1 MFSCLNWKGIVRM
14 KPRDSRFKI
23 GCWFLTCGLLL
34 ALTRHACAEIT
45 PSRVFSDN
53 VVLQRD
59 APLAV
64 WGTSTSETK
73 VTVEFANQTKSCV
86 PAADGS
92 WLVRLDPVAA
102 SGEPRDLVIRGA
114 AATTIKNV
122 LVGDVWIYAGGAE
135 ANRPATA
142 DIKLPEAGLP
152 KVRIFAIGETTSRQV
167 ESDTKATWAVVG
179 SQNLNR
185 LPATAVSLGQEL
197 HRDLTV
203 PIGIVTIAAGLPIES
218 WMSRET
224 LAATPAAAPILDYYA
239 SDAWK
244 LQTAATYEERLKAWM
259 DHCQKLP
266 LNPPPKPLP
275 EDKPEKLSRQEP
287 SGVWNAAVA
296 PLVRLAIR
304 GVVWDGGDDR
314 SSLGRAI
321 QQGTLLP
328 TLIAAWRTAFDSP
341 KLPFV
346 IVQLRPHRSNV
357 PGGVDGRLVAE
368 MRDAEARAAAAA
380 AVPLVTTI
388 DLGADP
394 QPAAVTPRIARTIV
408 SAVYKNSP
416 DATIGPELA
425 SAETVGDTIRL
436 RMKCRNGGLAT
447 KGNSLS
453 GFAIAASPFR
463 WVWANAEVKGD
474 TVVLSAPG
482 IKSPQAARYAYEDL
496 PSHGATL
503 VDSAGNPAAPFRTDR
518 FYELSS
524 EAVSPGDKPQ
534 AYDVRTVM
542 IEDQLLPRILML
554 GDSISGGYFPGVR
567 QRLDGQATVLGE
579 TAFTGQGKAPY
590 RFYTSPAALKEG
602 GLATF
607 LAERGPFDIVHFNMG
622 IHEFAWINA
631 PNYLKGKKLTEA
643 DPANVKTEADAYAA
657 RLRDVVALIRRAGAV
672 PVFATSTATKADG
685 VIDHM
690 PYYLSNCQAFN
701 AAAER
706 TMRALDVPVVDIYG
720 LIQPRIGEFISG
732 DLIHFNGEASTE
744 MATLI
749 AAQLKVQLG
758 KLPRR
763 DGAAPGK
770 RHDLTAR
777 ASQIDPLA
785 KEHPEIGFVFNDDK
799 GKQMDLQHAVVDT
812 RVPPQGKLVIWLMD
826 HSQPLFER
834 ISSYGLHGIQVHYA
848 NRWFGGLKPEVRD
861 SGDVL
866 GRIRLEA
873 STGEDASPLVDIPK
887 PDGMVERARQFLL
900 WLDREHPEGRWGQ
913 FLTDDKKD
921 LRWEKVTMAGIS
933 HGATTAARFAVHKP
947 VDRVVMLSGPRDNT
961 ETWQG
966 MPSATTANRFFGF
979 SHVLDSGW
987 TADHYCRSWQLL
999 RLNEFGPVVNVDEVP
1014 SPYGNT
1020 RRLITTADV
1029 DKNPGR
1035 AHTAVVPGGSSV
1047 KNATGAMIHEP
1058 VWRYLFTHPVEQ
1070 TGTAVPPDADCL
1082 MERQTAHG
1090 VPPTPPARP

>member
-1 MFSCLNWKGIVRM
+1 M
-14 KPRDSRFKI
+14 
-23 GCWFLTCGLLL
+23 
-34 ALTRHACAEIT
+34 
-45 PSRVFSDN
+45 
-53 VVLQRD
+53 RD
-59 APLAV
+59 AQ
-64 WGTSTSETK
+64 G
-73 VTVEFANQTKSCV
+73 
-86 PAADGS
+86 
-92 WLVRLDPVAA
+92 R
-102 SGEPRDLVIRGA
+102 A
-114 AATTIKNV
+114 AAT
-122 LVGDVWIYAGGAE
+122 
-135 ANRPATA
+135 
-142 DIKLPEAGLP
+142 
-152 KVRIFAIGETTSRQV
+152 
-167 ESDTKATWAVVG
+167 
-179 SQNLNR
+179 
-185 LPATAVSLGQEL
+185 
-197 HRDLTV
+197 
-203 PIGIVTIAAGLPIES
+203 
-218 WMSRET
+218 
-224 LAATPAAAPILDYYA
+224 AAA
-239 SDAWK
+239 
-244 LQTAATYEERLKAWM
+244 
-259 DHCQKLP
+259 
-266 LNPPPKPLP
+266 
-275 EDKPEKLSRQEP
+275 
-287 SGVWNAAVA
+287 
-296 PLVRLAIR
+296 
-304 GVVWDGGDDR
+304 
-314 SSLGRAI
+314 
-321 QQGTLLP
+321 
-328 TLIAAWRTAFDSP
+328 
-341 KLPFV
+341 
-346 IVQLRPHRSNV
+346 
-357 PGGVDGRLVAE
+357 
-368 MRDAEARAAAAA
+368 
-380 AVPLVTTI
+380 PLVTTI

-394 QPAAVTPRIARTIV
+394 QPTVVTPRIARTIL
-408 SAVYKNSP
+408 SAVYKNTP
-416 DATIGPELA
+416 DATVGPELA

-436 RMKCRNGGLAT
+436 QMKCRNGSLAT
-447 KGNSLS
+447 RGTAFT

-482 IKSPQAARYAYEDL
+482 ISAPQAARYAYEDL
-496 PSHGATL
+496 PSHDATL
-503 VDSAGNPAAPFRTDR
+503 VDSAGNPAVPFRTDR

-524 EAVSPGDKPQ
+524 EVVSPGDKPQ

-542 IEDQLLPRILML
+542 IEDPLLPRILIL

-567 QRLDGQATVLGE
+567 QRLDGKATVLGE
-579 TAFTGQGKAPY
+579 TAFTGQGKAQY

-657 RLRDVVALIRRAGAV
+657 RLRDVVALIRKAGAV

-706 TMRALDVPVVDIYG
+706 TMRELDVPVVDIYG

-732 DLIHFNGEASTE
+732 DLIHFKGEASTE
-744 MATLI
+744 MANLI
-749 AAQLKVQLG
+749 ATQLKSQLG
-758 KLPRR
+758 KLPPKQ
-763 DGAAPGK
+763 AAIPGK

-785 KEHPEIGFVFNDDK
+785 KEHPEIGFIFTDDK
-799 GKQMDLQHAVVDT
+799 GKPMDLQHAVVDT
-812 RVPPQGKLVIWLMD
+812 SVPPQGKLVIWLMD

-887 PDGMVERARQFLL
+887 PDGMAERTKQFLL
-900 WLDREHPEGRWGQ
+900 WLDRAHPEGRWGQ
-913 FLTDDKKD
+913 FLSDDRKD
-921 LRWEKVTMAGIS
+921 LRWEKVCMAGIS

-966 MPSATTANRFFGF
+966 MPSATPANRFFGF

-1058 VWRYLFTHPVEQ
+1058 VWRYLFTHPVDQ
-1070 TGTAVPPDADCL
+1070 TGAAVPPDADCA

-1090 VPPTPPARP
+1090 VPATAPARP

>member
-1 MFSCLNWKGIVRM
+1 MHTRM
-14 KPRDSRFKI
+14 RPFNLRFMS
-23 GCWFLTCGLLL
+23 GHRFLLCCLL
-34 ALTRHACAEIT
+34 AATARSASAEIT
-45 PSRVFSDN
+45 PARVFSDN

-59 APLAV
+59 TPLAV

-73 VTVEFANQTKSCV
+73 VTVEFANQVKSCT
-86 PAADGS
+86 PETDGS
-92 WLVRLDPVAA
+92 WLVRLAPVAA
-102 SGEPRDLVIRGA
+102 SSEPQDLVIRGGA
-114 AATTIKNV
+114 ETTIKNV

-135 ANRPATA
+135 ASRPATA

-152 KVRIFAIGETTSRQV
+152 QVRVFAIGEATSRQV
-167 ESDTKATWAVVG
+167 EPDTKATWASVG

-185 LPATAVSLGQEL
+185 LSGLAVCLGQEL
-197 HRDLTV
+197 QRDLAV
-203 PIGIVTIAAGLPIES
+203 PIGIVTIAAGLPVES

-259 DHCQKLP
+259 DHSQKLP

-275 EDKPEKLSRQEP
+275 TDKPEKHARQEP

-296 PLVRLAIR
+296 PLTQFAIR
-304 GVVWDGGDDR
+304 GVVWDGGDDK

-321 QQGTLLP
+321 QQGMLLP
-328 TLIAAWRTAFDSP
+328 ALIASWRAAFDSP
-341 KLPFV
+341 QLPFV
-346 IVQLRPHRSNV
+346 IVQLRPHRSNL
-357 PGGVDGRLVAE
+357 PGGVDGRLAAE
-368 MRDAEARAAAAA
+368 MRDAQARSAEAAAA
-380 AVPLVTTI
+380 PLVITI

-394 QPAAVTPRIARTIV
+394 QPALVAPRIASTML

-416 DATIGPELA
+416 DATVGPELV
-425 SAETVGDTIRL
+425 SAETVGETIRL
-436 RMKCRNGGLAT
+436 RMRCRNGGLAT
-447 KGNSLS
+447 KAASPT

-463 WVWANAEVKGD
+463 WVWANAEVNGD
-474 TVVLSAPG
+474 TIVLSAPG
-482 IKSPQAARYAYEDL
+482 ISAPQAARYAYEDL

-524 EAVSPGDKPQ
+524 EVVSPGDKPQ

-542 IEDQLLPRILML
+542 IEDPLLPRILML

-579 TAFTGQGKAPY
+579 TAFTSQGKAQY
-590 RFYTSPAALKEG
+590 RFYTSPAALREG

-622 IHEFAWINA
+622 IHEFAWVNA
-631 PNYLKGKKLTEA
+631 PNYLKAKKLTEA
-643 DPANVKTEADAYAA
+643 DPANVKTDADAYAA
-657 RLRDVVALIRRAGAV
+657 RLRDVVALIRKAGAV

-685 VIDHM
+685 VIAHF

-701 AAAER
+701 AAAQR
-706 TMRALDVPVVDIYG
+706 TMRELDVPVVDIYG
-720 LIQPRIGEFISG
+720 QIQPRIEEFISG
-732 DLIHFNGEASTE
+732 DLIHFKPEASAE

-749 AAQLKVQLG
+749 AAQLTSQLG
-758 KLPRR
+758 TLPRR
-763 DGAAPGK
+763 EGAAQGK

-785 KEHPEIGFVFNDDK
+785 REHAEIGFLFTDDK
-799 GKQMDLQHAVVDT
+799 GKPMDLQHAVVDT
-812 RVPPQGKLVIWLMD
+812 SVPPQGKLVIWLMD

-887 PDGMVERARQFLL
+887 PDGMAERARQFLL

-913 FLTDDKKD
+913 FLTEDRKEV
-921 LRWEKVTMAGIS
+921 RWEKVTMAGIS

-966 MPSATTANRFFGF
+966 MPSATPANRFFGF

-999 RLNEFGPVVNVDEVP
+999 HLNEYGPVVNVDEVP

-1029 DKNPGR
+1029 GNNAGR
-1035 AHTAVVPGGSSV
+1035 AHTAVVPGGTSV
-1047 KNATGAMIHEP
+1047 KNAAGAMIHES
-1058 VWRYLFTHPVEQ
+1058 VWRYLFTHPVDQ
-1070 TGTAVPPDADCL
+1070 TGTAVPPDADCA

-1090 VPPTPPARP
+1090 VPPTAPPRP

>member
-1 MFSCLNWKGIVRM
+1 MHARM
-14 KPRDSRFKI
+14 RLIDMRFLYGHGFFI
-23 GCWFLTCGLLL
+23 CCLL
-34 ALTRHACAEIT
+34 AANGRPASAEIT
-45 PSRVFSDN
+45 PARVFSDN

-59 APLAV
+59 SPLAV
-64 WGTSTSETK
+64 WGTSTAETR
-73 VTVEFANQTKSCV
+73 VTVEFANQVKSCV
-86 PAADGS
+86 PETDGS

-102 SGEPRDLVIRGA
+102 SGEPRSLVLRGDA
-114 AATTIKNV
+114 AITIKNV

-135 ANRPATA
+135 TSRPATA

-152 KVRIFAIGETTSRQV
+152 QVRVFAISEATSRQV
-167 ESDTKATWAVVG
+167 EPDTKAAWAVVG

-185 LPATAVSLGQEL
+185 LPGLAVCLGQEL
-197 HRDLTV
+197 HRDLAV
-203 PIGIVTIAAGLPIES
+203 PIGIVTIFAGLPIES

-224 LAATPAAAPILDYYA
+224 LVKTPAAAPILDYYA

-244 LQTAATYEERLKAWM
+244 LQTAATYDERLKAWM
-259 DHCQKLP
+259 DHSQKLP

-275 EDKPEKLSRQEP
+275 TDKPETHARQEP
-287 SGVWNAAVA
+287 SGVWNACVA

-304 GVVWDGGDDR
+304 GVVWDGGNDKA
-314 SSLGRAI
+314 SLGRAI

-328 TLIAAWRTAFDSP
+328 ALIAEWRTAFDSP

-346 IVQLRPHRSNV
+346 IVQLRPHRSNL
-357 PGGVDGRLVAE
+357 PGGVDGRLTAE
-368 MRDAEARAAAAA
+368 MRDAQGRAAAAA
-380 AVPLVTTI
+380 AVSLVTTI

-394 QPAAVTPRIARTIV
+394 QPATVAPRIARTILA
-408 SAVYKNSP
+408 AVYKNTP
-416 DATIGPELA
+416 DTTVGPELA
-425 SAETVGDTIRL
+425 GAETVGDTIRL

-447 KGNSLS
+447 KAVSAA

-463 WVWANAEVKGD
+463 WVWADAEVSGD

-482 IKSPQAARYAYEDL
+482 IKAPQAARYAYEDL

-542 IEDQLLPRILML
+542 IEDPLLPRILLL

-567 QRLDGQATVLGE
+567 QQLDGQATVLGE
-579 TAFTGQGKAPY
+579 TAFTGQGKAQY
-590 RFYTSPAALKEG
+590 RFYTSPAALREG

-622 IHEFAWINA
+622 IHEFAWVNA

-657 RLRDVVALIRRAGAV
+657 RLRDVVVLIRKAGAV

-685 VIDHM
+685 VIAHL
-690 PYYLSNCQAFN
+690 PYYLTNCQAFN

-706 TMRALDVPVVDIYG
+706 TMRELDVPIVDIYG
-720 LIQPRIGEFISG
+720 LIQPRIEEFISG
-732 DLIHFNGEASTE
+732 DLIHFKSEASTE

-749 AAQLKVQLG
+749 ATQLKAQLG
-758 KLPRR
+758 TLPRR
-763 DGAAPGK
+763 DSAALGK

-785 KEHPEIGFVFNDDK
+785 KEHPEIGFVFTDDK
-799 GKQMDLQHAVVDT
+799 GKPMDLQHAVVDT
-812 RVPPQGKLVIWLMD
+812 SVPPQGKLVIWLMD

-873 STGEDASPLVDIPK
+873 SIGEDASPLVDIPK
-887 PDGMVERARQFLL
+887 PDGMAERARQFLL
-900 WLDREHPEGRWGQ
+900 WLDREHPEGRWAQ
-913 FLTDDKKD
+913 FLTDDRKD
-921 LRWEKVTMAGIS
+921 LRWEKVCMAGIS

-966 MPSATTANRFFGF
+966 MPSATPANRFFGF

-999 RLNEFGPVVNVDEVP
+999 RMQEFGPVVNVDEA
-1014 SPYGNT
+1014 SPPYSNT

-1029 DKNPGR
+1029 DKNPAR
-1035 AHTAVVPGGSSV
+1035 AHTAVMPGGSAV
-1047 KNATGAMIHEP
+1047 KNADGTFIHEP
-1058 VWRYLFTHPVEQ
+1058 VWRYLFTHPAADS
-1070 TGTAVPPDADCL
+1070 GPAVPLDADCA
-1082 MERQTAHG
+1082 MDRQ
-1090 VPPTPPARP
+1090 

>member
-1 MFSCLNWKGIVRM
+1 MRLIDM
-14 KPRDSRFKI
+14 RFLYGHGFFI
-23 GCWFLTCGLLL
+23 CCLL
-34 ALTRHACAEIT
+34 AANGRPASAEIT
-45 PSRVFSDN
+45 PARVFSDN

-59 APLAV
+59 SPLAV
-64 WGTSTSETK
+64 WGTSTAETR
-73 VTVEFANQTKSCV
+73 VTVEFANQVKSCV
-86 PAADGS
+86 PETDGS

-102 SGEPRDLVIRGA
+102 SGEPRSLVLRGDA
-114 AATTIKNV
+114 AITIKNV

-135 ANRPATA
+135 TSRPATA

-152 KVRIFAIGETTSRQV
+152 QVRVFAISEATSRQV
-167 ESDTKATWAVVG
+167 EPDTKAAWAVVG

-185 LPATAVSLGQEL
+185 LPGLAVCLGQEL
-197 HRDLTV
+197 HRDLAV
-203 PIGIVTIAAGLPIES
+203 PIGIVTIFAGLPIES

-224 LAATPAAAPILDYYA
+224 LVKTPAAAPILDYYA

-244 LQTAATYEERLKAWM
+244 LQTAATYDERLKAWM
-259 DHCQKLP
+259 DHSQKLP

-275 EDKPEKLSRQEP
+275 TDKPETHARQEP
-287 SGVWNAAVA
+287 SGVWNACVA

-304 GVVWDGGDDR
+304 GVVWDGGNDKA
-314 SSLGRAI
+314 SLGRAI

-328 TLIAAWRTAFDSP
+328 ALIAEWRTAFDSP

-346 IVQLRPHRSNV
+346 IVQLRPHRSNL
-357 PGGVDGRLVAE
+357 PGGVDGRLAAE
-368 MRDAEARAAAAA
+368 MRDAQGGAAAAA

-388 DLGADP
+388 DLSADP
-394 QPAAVTPRIARTIV
+394 QPATVAPRIARTILA
-408 SAVYKNSP
+408 AVYKNTP
-416 DATIGPELA
+416 DTTVGPELA
-425 SAETVGDTIRL
+425 GAETVGDTIRL

-447 KGNSLS
+447 KAVSAA

-463 WVWANAEVKGD
+463 WVWADAEVSGD

-482 IKSPQAARYAYEDL
+482 IKAPQAARYAYEDL

-542 IEDQLLPRILML
+542 IEDPLLPRILLL

-567 QRLDGQATVLGE
+567 QQLDGQATVLGE
-579 TAFTGQGKAPY
+579 TAFTGQGKAQY
-590 RFYTSPAALKEG
+590 RFYTSPAALREG

-622 IHEFAWINA
+622 IHEFAWVNA

-657 RLRDVVALIRRAGAV
+657 RLRDVVVLIRKAGAV

-685 VIDHM
+685 VIAHL
-690 PYYLSNCQAFN
+690 PYYLTNCQAFN

-706 TMRALDVPVVDIYG
+706 TMRELDVPIVDIYG
-720 LIQPRIGEFISG
+720 LIQPRIEEFISG
-732 DLIHFNGEASTE
+732 DLIHFKSEASTE

-749 AAQLKVQLG
+749 ATQLKAQLG
-758 KLPRR
+758 TLPRR
-763 DGAAPGK
+763 DSAALGK

-785 KEHPEIGFVFNDDK
+785 KEHPEIGFVFTDDK
-799 GKQMDLQHAVVDT
+799 GKPMDLQHAVVDT
-812 RVPPQGKLVIWLMD
+812 SVPPQGKLVIWLMD

-873 STGEDASPLVDIPK
+873 SIGEDASPLVDIPK
-887 PDGMVERARQFLL
+887 PDGMAERARQFLL
-900 WLDREHPEGRWGQ
+900 WLDREHSEGRWAQ
-913 FLTDDKKD
+913 FLTDDRKD
-921 LRWEKVTMAGIS
+921 LRWEKVCMAGIS

-966 MPSATTANRFFGF
+966 MPSATPANRFFGF

-999 RLNEFGPVVNVDEVP
+999 RMQEFGPVVNVDEA
-1014 SPYGNT
+1014 SPPYSNT

-1029 DKNPGR
+1029 DKNPAR
-1035 AHTAVVPGGSSV
+1035 AHTAVMPGGSAV
-1047 KNATGAMIHEP
+1047 KNADGTFIHEP
-1058 VWRYLFTHPVEQ
+1058 VWRYLFTHPAADS
-1070 TGTAVPPDADCL
+1070 GPAVPLDADCA
-1082 MERQTAHG
+1082 MDRQ
-1090 VPPTPPARP
+1090 